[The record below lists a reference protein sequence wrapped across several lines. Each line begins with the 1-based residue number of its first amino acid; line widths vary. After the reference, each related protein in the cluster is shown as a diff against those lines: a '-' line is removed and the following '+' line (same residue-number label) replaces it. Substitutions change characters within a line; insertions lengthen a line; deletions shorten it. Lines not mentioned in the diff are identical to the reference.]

1 MQEELQSIR
10 KCDYAAIRREII
22 ETCKVSKASWA
33 NWVAGRRRPSPDNVQ
48 TIISVLQRYG
58 YK

>member
-33 NWVAGRRRPSPDNVQ
+33 NWVAGRRR
-48 TIISVLQRYG
+48 YG